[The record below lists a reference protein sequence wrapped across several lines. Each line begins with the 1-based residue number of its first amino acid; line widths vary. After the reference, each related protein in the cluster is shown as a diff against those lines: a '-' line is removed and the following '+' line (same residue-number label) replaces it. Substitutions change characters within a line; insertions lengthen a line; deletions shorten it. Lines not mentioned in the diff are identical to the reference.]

1 MYGAVAACGA
11 AEVSAVVATGVVL
24 ARKSYGG
31 HHRCS
36 QHIAYDGHAGG
47 GGGGRQTQRAYFG
60 SMSRGQCDIGIV
72 GQRAVRIAG
81 DDNHGYAF
89 VETSHQGDQVDN
101 LARLARIGHQQHHV
115 MGLQHAQVAVL
126 CFAGVKIDR
135 RGAGGRECRGNV
147 LGYLP
152 GLAHAGGDQLAAEPM
167 YTLYYECDGMVVGIA
182 DRNGGDGAAFG
193 VQYMAHGFLY
203 FAAHCGWWIG

>member
-24 ARKSYGG
+24 ACKSYGG

-60 SMSRGQCDIGIV
+60 SMSRGQCNIGIV
-72 GQRAVRIAG
+72 GQRAVRVAG
-81 DDNHGYAF
+81 DDNHGYAV
-89 VETSHQGDQVDN
+89 VETSCQSDQIDN

-126 CFAGVKIDR
+126 CFARVQVDR
-135 RGAGGRECRGNV
+135 RSAGGRECRGNV

-152 GLAHAGGDQLAAEPM
+152 GLAHTGGDQLAAEAVYP
-167 YTLYYECDGMVVGIA
+167 LYYHGNGAVVGIA
-182 DRNGGDGAAFG
+182 DGDGGYGATFG

-203 FAAHCGWWIG
+203 LATHRGWWIG